1 MIVTAFLVILFC
13 TLCLRINFVSGG
25 LLFLLL
31 WASPLFLIE
40 GPAGIIYIFA
50 ATWWL
55 IIAAT
60 FNIRA
65 SNQRPHINSR
75 YSNSGLVLLTFFLL
89 IILIL
94 DSGFGGFLSGKYGDV
109 PGGNIILYY
118 FYNSALYLTCVIF
131 IWSDQKTKMW
141 IKTYL
146 FILILLMV
154 VNGDRTIALM
164 VLFSYL
170 ICHYWGKVPLL
181 SLLRFRQNLLAVILL
196 VGGFI
201 SKSLYSDYSAGN
213 FGEASINEIFI
224 RSFTSFEI
232 LHNFSILNSTI
243 EYNLEYDFLSYIS
256 EFLGFFPGSSFLSV
270 DIHEFSTL
278 LKTSFFSS
286 WGLDSGVGAQIY
298 AQHYAVFGFLGI
310 AGFVIFHSFG
320 AVYLQRLSR
329 SSNQFVSSLMI
340 VFFVP
345 LFFYIYRNGMGSI
358 LSFCGRYL
366 LILFII
372 FMISNI
378 RTMFLGPKTTVS
390 RPQK

>member
-1 MIVTAFLVILFC
+1 
-13 TLCLRINFVSGG
+13 
-25 LLFLLL
+25 
-31 WASPLFLIE
+31 
-40 GPAGIIYIFA
+40 
-50 ATWWL
+50 
-55 IIAAT
+55 
-60 FNIRA
+60 
-65 SNQRPHINSR
+65 
-75 YSNSGLVLLTFFLL
+75 
-89 IILIL
+89 
-94 DSGFGGFLSGKYGDV
+94 
-109 PGGNIILYY
+109 
-118 FYNSALYLTCVIF
+118 
-131 IWSDQKTKMW
+131 
-141 IKTYL
+141 
-146 FILILLMV
+146 MV

-170 ICHYWGKVPLL
+170 ICQYWGKAPLL

-201 SKSLYSDYSAGN
+201 SKSLYSDYSAGI
-213 FGEASINEIFI
+213 FGEGNINEIFI
-224 RSFTSFEI
+224 RSFTSLEI
-232 LHNFSILNSTI
+232 LHNFSILNQTI
-243 EYNLEYDFLSYIS
+243 EFDLEYDFLNYIS
-256 EFLGFFPGSSFLSV
+256 EFLGFLPGSSFLSV
-270 DIHEFSTL
+270 DIHEFSAL

-340 VFFVP
+340 ILFVP

-358 LSFCGRYL
+358 LSFSGRYL

-378 RTMFLGPKTTVS
+378 GTMFLGPKTTVS
-390 RPQK
+390 RFQK